1 MIFNFQLKRNLN
13 VYTKCTCNLPYGE
26 KNSLIRYYVQSE
38 GFEIL
43 ISINLFFL
51 FFLFSMLFY
60 FFKYQIDKKHRIF
73 YDMPA

>member
-1 MIFNFQLKRNLN
+1 M
-13 VYTKCTCNLPYGE
+13 
-26 KNSLIRYYVQSE
+26 YVQSE
-38 GFEIL
+38 DFEIL